1 MTMNAAAQSLMG
13 LISNAALRFVIPV
26 YQRPYS
32 WDKEQCEQLWEDI
45 LSVGKRPTDRHFTG
59 SVVWV
64 QDGVMSANGIT
75 PRLLIDGQQ
84 RVTTITLL
92 LLALAE
98 YARDHKDAELSFS
111 YTRIINKGYL
121 FEEEIQGD
129 DRYKLMLSQGDRAT
143 LISLIEHLNNPD
155 VKIVKDSSR
164 LIENLEFFR
173 RRLASLEDVNAVWD
187 GVQRLDVV
195 SISLDAGQDNPQL
208 IFESMNSTG
217 KDLSSADL
225 IRNYVLMG
233 LPRDQ
238 QESLYL
244 NHWRVIEETLGADSY
259 DTVFDS
265 FIRNYLTVLYAPEP
279 LAKRDVYPIFKRH
292 VVENG
297 YDKDGR
303 IKGLLVELEDFARY
317 YAAITVGAEKEP
329 RLKVAFDNLARLD
342 MSVLNPLMMSFYQD
356 YEDEAFGLDD
366 FVMMLAVLESYVFR
380 RAVCDVASNSLNKFL
395 PSVIAKLNKVQEEG
409 GNYREAFESLLK
421 LEAGTARRFPTDGEF
436 AQALVTRD
444 AYHFRKSFYLL
455 TSLENGFHPKNP
467 IDFGTGTY
475 SIEHIMPQ
483 NALARDEWRAMLG
496 SDPEEGFEALV
507 NNLGN
512 LTLTAY
518 NSELSDESFE
528 QKKSRYIGGY
538 GKDHIALSGSVR
550 EAKAWGVDEISKRAK
565 KLAET
570 AKARWPFLEVTDEI
584 AQNYVARKDSLPKG
598 ISKAAFKFIF
608 NDGLLK
614 PGDKLV
620 PVNEKYTTV
629 ATVSGSGSIILP
641 NGEEFQSPSLAA
653 IRVVSLAGGAGA
665 RNGWKFWRLGV
676 DGPVINELRSK
687 YLGKFET
694 GNAED
699 TKAFRITFWDGL
711 YEYCA
716 EREGFVDVFADPSDR
731 MENPDAWASFGI
743 GRSDC
748 NLCALLF
755 SWDRAVGVQLYCYN
769 SDTYQRILGH
779 RAEADEVLKTIGGEV
794 LWDAIDSDKKTRTL
808 TLKQSADFAKEDA
821 TDLYEWIV
829 KGLFALRNM
838 ATGWL

>member
-1 MTMNAAAQSLMG
+1 MAMNAAAQSLIG
-13 LISNAALRFVIPV
+13 LITNAALRFVVPV

-45 LSVGKRPTDRHFTG
+45 LSVGKRPSDRHFTG

-84 RVTTITLL
+84 RVTTVTLL
-92 LLALAE
+92 LIALAE
-98 YARDHKDAELSFS
+98 YARDHIDENLSFS

-121 FEEEIQGD
+121 FEEELHGD
-129 DRYKLMLSQGDRAT
+129 DRYKLTLSQGDRAT
-143 LISLIEHLNNPD
+143 LKSLIEHLCDPD
-155 VKIVKDSSR
+155 VKIVAESSR
-164 LIENLEFFR
+164 LIENLDFFR
-173 RRLASLEDVNAVWD
+173 TRLASLEDVNVVWD

-238 QESLYL
+238 QDSLYL
-244 NHWRVIEETLGADSY
+244 NHWRIIEETLGADSY

-297 YDKDGR
+297 YDKNGR
-303 IKGLLVELEDFARY
+303 IKDLLIELEHFARY
-317 YAAITVGAEKEP
+317 YAAITAGTETEP
-329 RLKVAFDNLARLD
+329 RLKAAFDNLARLD
-342 MSVLNPLMMSFYQD
+342 MSVLNPLLMSFYQD
-356 YEDEAFGLDD
+356 YEDKAFGLDD
-366 FVMMLAVLESYVFR
+366 FVSILGVLESYVFR

-395 PSVIAKLNKVQEEG
+395 PSVIAKLNKVQEDDG
-409 GNYREAFESLLK
+409 DYREAFESLLK

-455 TSLENGFHPKNP
+455 TSLENSFHPKDP

-483 NALARDEWRAMLG
+483 NALARDEWLTMLEG
-496 SDPEEGFEALV
+496 EPEDTFEALV
-507 NNLGN
+507 NNIGN

-528 QKKSRYIGGY
+528 QKKTRYIGGY

-550 EAKAWGVDEISKRAK
+550 EADTWSRDEIADRAN

-570 AKARWPFLEVTDEI
+570 AKARWPFLEVSDDI
-584 AQNYVARKDSLPKG
+584 AQKYVTKRDALPKG
-598 ISKAAFKFIF
+598 VSKAAFKYVF
-608 NDGLLK
+608 NDGLIK

-620 PVNEKYTTV
+620 PVGEKFSTV
-629 ATVSGSGSIILP
+629 ATVTEEGTILLP

-665 RNGWKFWRLGV
+665 RNGWKFWRLGAN
-676 DGPVINELRSK
+676 GPVINELRAK

-694 GNAED
+694 GNTEG
-699 TKAFRITFWDGL
+699 TKAFRITFWDGF
-711 YEYCA
+711 YEYCT
-716 EREGFVDVFADPSDR
+716 EREGFIDAFADPSDR
-731 MENPDAWASFGI
+731 EENPDAWASFGI
-743 GRSDC
+743 GRGDC
-748 NLCALLF
+748 NTCALLF
-755 SWDRAVGVQLYCYN
+755 SFDKEIGAQLYCYN
-769 SDTYQRILGH
+769 LDTYLKLVDHKAEGDTIL
-779 RAEADEVLKTIGGEV
+779 ENLGGSV
-794 LWDAIDSDKKTRTL
+794 IWDAVDADKKTRTL
-808 TLKQSADFAKEDA
+808 TIRKPVDFATDDSADM
-821 TDLYEWIV
+821 YEWIV
-829 KGLFALRNM
+829 EGLFALRNM
-838 ATGWL
+838 AMEWL